1 MKEKKKTNVKRILLS
16 VVMALTLLA
25 GTIPYNMVQAATMT
39 QNRSKATIAVGET
52 IKFNVGTKGK
62 KGVWSVKNS
71 QIASVNKQTGLV
83 KGRSEGTTEI
93 KAVINKRTYKFNLTV
108 DNPQLE
114 TEEIELQVGE
124 SYELVV
130 LGSDRTFDYESNDED
145 LAEVNDSGVI
155 HAVDLG
161 DTEIIISNGQTEL
174 VCLVHII
181 DE

>member
-1 MKEKKKTNVKRILLS
+1 MKE
-16 VVMALTLLA
+16 
-25 GTIPYNMVQAATMT
+25 
-39 QNRSKATIAVGET
+39 
-52 IKFNVGTKGK
+52 
-62 KGVWSVKNS
+62 
-71 QIASVNKQTGLV
+71 
-83 KGRSEGTTEI
+83 RSEGTTEI

-108 DNPQLE
+108 DK
-114 TEEIELQVGE
+114 QVGE

-161 DTEIIISNGQTEL
+161 DTEIIVSNGQTEL

>member
-1 MKEKKKTNVKRILLS
+1 M
-16 VVMALTLLA
+16 
-25 GTIPYNMVQAATMT
+25 
-39 QNRSKATIAVGET
+39 
-52 IKFNVGTKGK
+52 
-62 KGVWSVKNS
+62 
-71 QIASVNKQTGLV
+71 

-161 DTEIIISNGQTEL
+161 DTKIIISNGQTEL